1 MNTEQRAMNTKK
13 RINLKFLVR
22 LEKTPSQAL
31 EMLKQVYGDNTR
43 PRKGFK
49 KGCKEVEN
57 DSRSRRPSTSMN
69 EVNAEQ

>member
-43 PRKGFK
+43 PRNGFK
-49 KGCKEVEN
+49 KGCKEVEMT
-57 DSRSRRPSTSMN
+57 PG
-69 EVNAEQ
+69 VGGL

>member
-1 MNTEQRAMNTKK
+1 MNTKK

-49 KGCKEVEN
+49 KGCKEVEMT
-57 DSRSRRPSTSMN
+57 PG
-69 EVNAEQ
+69 VGGL